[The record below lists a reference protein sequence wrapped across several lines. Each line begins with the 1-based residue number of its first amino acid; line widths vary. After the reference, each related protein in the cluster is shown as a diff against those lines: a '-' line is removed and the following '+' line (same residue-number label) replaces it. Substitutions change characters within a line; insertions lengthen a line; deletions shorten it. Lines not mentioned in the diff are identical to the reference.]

1 MNISSQSLRAYLKLA
16 NIYDGYSN
24 KKKTDLVEMIVYGCM
39 INKISKEPI
48 KDISM
53 NRALNILKEHDIS
66 IKSLPGYGNIGMK
79 RKDIKPYTYECSI
92 KIKKMNALNKL
103 LRRIRNKINK
113 MIVTRVNKCTKY
125 HSNGVKL
132 DNYFS

>member
-16 NIYDGYSN
+16 NIYDGNSN
-24 KKKTDLVEMIVYGCM
+24 KKKIDLVEMIVYGCM

-66 IKSLPGYGNIGMK
+66 IKSLPRYGNIGTK
-79 RKDIKPYTYECSI
+79 RKDIKPYTYECPI
-92 KIKKMNALNKL
+92 KLKE
-103 LRRIRNKINK
+103 
-113 MIVTRVNKCTKY
+113 
-125 HSNGVKL
+125 
-132 DNYFS
+132 